1 MLGMYCLSVLYQS
14 IARVIVIGRNDS
26 CKTINQQ
33 QWFTHLQ
40 QLTEMQLLP
49 FVITSQGGAAR
60 LLRIAAKPAIGLLG
74 IAA

>member
-1 MLGMYCLSVLYQS
+1 M
-14 IARVIVIGRNDS
+14 IGRNDS
-26 CKTINQQ
+26 CKTINHQ
-33 QWFTHLQ
+33 QWLTHLQ

-60 LLRIAAKPAIGLLG
+60 LLQIAAKPAIGLVG